1 MPSIDPRHDVSAEMQ
16 KQLHKQMI
24 TVRRF
29 GPFQRKGKMVMK
41 MFEPERMKGGVEVH
55 LPFANTVLPLV
66 IVFPAISNGLN
77 SPPEIYFHH
86 EKFAGFAPE
95 LDRIRDYGRSP
106 VEPLDRDFAT
116 VVLLREF
123 CSKAAAFQVL
133 LLRENEFA
141 AEEVKNSISNLH
153 EILPDSFQVLL
164 TQTEVHWLVNI
175 EHNIAVKDNELT
187 TAYGALIGTTSLASL
202 AETKITMEFY
212 GDAANVYKEMRT
224 PLSVPQFDPVKGP
237 LHQFLMDLQSNL
249 EQTTND
255 LYLAK
260 RLNDDFD

>member
-1 MPSIDPRHDVSAEMQ
+1 M
-16 KQLHKQMI
+16 
-24 TVRRF
+24 
-29 GPFQRKGKMVMK
+29 
-41 MFEPERMKGGVEVH
+41 
-55 LPFANTVLPLV
+55 ANLLCSHV
-66 IVFPAISNGLN
+66 VFLLLFLRSLLTGLN

-106 VEPLDRDFAT
+106 VEPLDRDFGELGYRTGFSVADTPIDQDCVHGQFSMKVPDRTASPLLLPSSNSRASFVLIPPPLILFPFFFPFLFLSPPAT

-187 TAYGALIGTTSLASL
+187 TAYGALIGQQIGL
-202 AETKITMEFY
+202 
-212 GDAANVYKEMRT
+212 
-224 PLSVPQFDPVKGP
+224 
-237 LHQFLMDLQSNL
+237 
-249 EQTTND
+249 
-255 LYLAK
+255 
-260 RLNDDFD
+260 